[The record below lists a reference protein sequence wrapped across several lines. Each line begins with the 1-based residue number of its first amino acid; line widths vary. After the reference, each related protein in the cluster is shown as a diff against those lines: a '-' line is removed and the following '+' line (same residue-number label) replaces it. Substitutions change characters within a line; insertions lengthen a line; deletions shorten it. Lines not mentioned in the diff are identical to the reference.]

1 MSGSRTGFTCRT
13 AANPAFLGWTEWQ
26 GPCIVCLA
34 MRAILLSTLVLFV
47 GCKKSD
53 DSAAAKVEKTPPPT
67 VKASTVVATEAPT
80 PDMLTLTGSIIADQR
95 SDVTAD
101 TQGKVVNV
109 MVERGQHVKLGQ
121 PVIQLDMRS
130 AALSAREASAALQSA
145 RVSKTLADQECE
157 RTKTL
162 LEKGAITKSEFDRQ
176 NTQCLNAVEQV
187 AQAQARN
194 DMMSKSVADGMV
206 RAPFEGTVSE
216 KNVSPG
222 EWVAPGKALFTL
234 VDDDPLKIE
243 LSVPEKSVT
252 DVKLQQRVEIIAVS
266 HPDKKFGATVSRLGA
281 EIGKSRSLTAEAVL
295 DKDSGLVPGMF
306 AEAHITIGQSPHVVL
321 PAEAVV
327 LRGDTYHAFVVVNG
341 IAEDRIVQLGTSPA
355 DGKVA
360 IIQGVVKGEKVVSK
374 VVPTL
379 VDGAKVTE

>member
-1 MSGSRTGFTCRT
+1 
-13 AANPAFLGWTEWQ
+13 
-26 GPCIVCLA
+26 
-34 MRAILLSTLVLFV
+34 MRAIALSTLVPALV
-47 GCKKSD
+47 LGLGCKKPED
-53 DSAAAKVEKTPPPT
+53 AKETVTKAPTPT
-67 VKASTVVATEAPT
+67 VKAATIAAAEAPT
-80 PDMLTLTGSIIADQR
+80 PDVLTLTGMITADQR

-101 TQGKVVNV
+101 TQGKVINV

-121 PVIQLDMRS
+121 PVIQLDVRS

-145 RVSKTLADQECE
+145 RVSKQLADDECV
-157 RTKTL
+157 RTKQL
-162 LEKGAITKSEFDRQ
+162 LDKGAITKSEFDRQ

-206 RAPFEGTVSE
+206 RAPFDGVVSE

-243 LSVPEKSVT
+243 LSVPEKAVT
-252 DVKLQQRVEIIAVS
+252 DIKKDQRVEIVAVA
-266 HPDKKFGATVSRLGA
+266 HPDKKFGATISRLGA
-281 EIGKSRSLTAEAVL
+281 EIGKSRALTAEAIL

-306 AEAHITIGQSPHVVL
+306 AEAHIIISQSPRVVL
-321 PAEAVV
+321 PSDAVAR
-327 LRGDTYHAFVVVNG
+327 RGDTWHAFVVKNG
-341 IAEDRIVQLGTSPA
+341 IAEDRIVQLSESPG

-360 IIQGVVKGEKVVSK
+360 IVQGVDKGDKVI
-374 VVPTL
+374 
-379 VDGAKVTE
+379 AKVTDQVVDGVKVQE

>member
-1 MSGSRTGFTCRT
+1 
-13 AANPAFLGWTEWQ
+13 
-26 GPCIVCLA
+26 
-34 MRAILLSTLVLFV
+34 MRATLLSALVLF
-47 GCKKSD
+47 GSCNKSED
-53 DSAAAKVEKTPPPT
+53 ATPATAVRTPPAT
-67 VKASTVVATEAPT
+67 VKATMVAAAEAPT
-80 PDMLTLTGSIIADQR
+80 PDVLTLTGSIIADQR

-130 AALSAREASAALQSA
+130 AALSAREAQAALQSA
-145 RVSKTLADQECE
+145 RVSKQLADQECE

-162 LEKGAITKSEFDRQ
+162 LEKGAITKSESDRQ
-176 NTQCLNAVEQV
+176 STQCLNAVEQV

-222 EWVAPGKALFTL
+222 EWVQPGKALFTL

-243 LSVPEKSVT
+243 LSIPERAVT
-252 DVKLQQRVEIIAVS
+252 EVKLNQRVEIIAVS
-266 HPDKKFGATVSRLGA
+266 EPGKKFGATITRLGA
-281 EIGKSRSLTAEAVL
+281 EIGKSRALTAEAVL
-295 DKDSGLVPGMF
+295 DKDTGLVPGMF

-321 PAEAVV
+321 PAEAVA
-327 LRGDTYHAFVVVNG
+327 LRGETWHAFVVSNG
-341 IAEDRIVQLGTSPA
+341 IAEDRIVQLGTPPA
-355 DGKVA
+355 DGKVT
-360 IIQGVVKGEKVVSK
+360 IVQGVVKGERVVTK
-374 VVPTL
+374 VVPQL

>member
-1 MSGSRTGFTCRT
+1 
-13 AANPAFLGWTEWQ
+13 
-26 GPCIVCLA
+26 
-34 MRAILLSTLVLFV
+34 MRVIALSTLVLFV
-47 GCKKSD
+47 GCKKSED
-53 DSAAAKVEKTPPPT
+53 TTSTVQKTPPPT
-67 VKASTVVATEAPT
+67 VKAATVVAAEAPT
-80 PDMLTLTGSIIADQR
+80 PDVLTLTGTVIADQR

-109 MVERGQHVKLGQ
+109 MIERGQHVKLGQ
-121 PVIQLDMRS
+121 PVIQLDVRS
-130 AALSAREASAALQSA
+130 AALSAREANAALQSA
-145 RVSKTLADQECE
+145 RVSKQLADQECE

-162 LEKGAITKSEFDRQ
+162 LDKGAITKSEFDKQ

-194 DMMSKSVADGMV
+194 DMMAKSVSDGMV

-243 LSVPEKSVT
+243 LAVPEKAVST
-252 DVKLQQRVEIIAVS
+252 VKKDQRVEIVS
-266 HPDKKFGATVSRLGA
+266 VAHPEKKLGATITRLGA
-281 EIGKSRSLTAEAVL
+281 EIGKSRALTAEAVI

-306 AEAHITIGQSPHVVL
+306 AEAHILVGQTPRVVL
-321 PAEAVV
+321 PADAVV
-327 LRGDTYHAFVVVNG
+327 LRGEYNHAFVVVNG
-341 IAEDRIVQLGTSPA
+341 IAQDRVVQLGTSPG

-360 IIQGVVKGEKVVSK
+360 VLQGVAKGEKVVAK
-374 VVPTL
+374 VTDQI
-379 VDGAKVTE
+379 VDGAKVQE

>member
-1 MSGSRTGFTCRT
+1 
-13 AANPAFLGWTEWQ
+13 
-26 GPCIVCLA
+26 
-34 MRAILLSTLVLFV
+34 MRATLFSALVLF
-47 GCKKSD
+47 GSCNRSED
-53 DSAAAKVEKTPPPT
+53 ATPAKIDRPPPVT
-67 VKASTVVATEAPT
+67 VKATTVAAAEAPT
-80 PDMLTLTGSIIADQR
+80 PDVLTLTGSIIADQR

-130 AALSAREASAALQSA
+130 AALSAREAQAALQSA
-145 RVSKTLADQECE
+145 RVSKQLADQECE

-162 LEKGAITKSEFDRQ
+162 LEKGAITKSESDRQ
-176 NTQCLNAVEQV
+176 STQCLNAVEQV

-222 EWVAPGKALFTL
+222 EWVQPGKALFTL

-243 LSVPEKSVT
+243 LSIPERSVT
-252 DVKLQQRVEIIAVS
+252 EVKLNQRVEIIAVS
-266 HPDKKFGATVSRLGA
+266 EPGKKFGAMITRLGA
-281 EIGKSRSLTAEAVL
+281 EIGKSRALTVEAVL
-295 DKDSGLVPGMF
+295 DKDTGLVPGMF

-327 LRGDTYHAFVVVNG
+327 LRGETWHAFVVING
-341 IAEDRIVQLGTSPA
+341 IAEDRIVQLGTPPA
-355 DGKVA
+355 DGRVT
-360 IIQGVVKGEKVVSK
+360 IIQGVIKGERVVTK
-374 VVPTL
+374 VVPQL

>member
-1 MSGSRTGFTCRT
+1 
-13 AANPAFLGWTEWQ
+13 
-26 GPCIVCLA
+26 
-34 MRAILLSTLVLFV
+34 MRAILFSPLVVVVVIV

-53 DSAAAKVEKTPPPT
+53 DQAATKTEKTPPPT
-67 VKASTVVATEAPT
+67 VKATTVVATEAPT
-80 PDMLTLTGSIIADQR
+80 PDVLTLTGSIIADQR

-109 MVERGQHVKLGQ
+109 MIERGQHVKLGQ

-130 AALSAREASAALQSA
+130 ASLSAREAQAALQSA
-145 RVSKTLADQECE
+145 RVSKTLADQECV

-162 LEKGAITKSEFDRQ
+162 LEKGAITRSEFDRQ

-222 EWVAPGKALFTL
+222 EWVQPGKALFTL

-252 DVKLQQRVEIIAVS
+252 DIKLNQRLEIIAVS
-266 HPDKKFGATVSRLGA
+266 HPDKKFGATIQRLGA

-306 AEAHITIGQSPHVVL
+306 AEAHITIGQSLHVVL
-321 PAEAVV
+321 PAEAVA
-327 LRGDTYHAFVVVNG
+327 LRGETWHAFVVING
-341 IAEDRIVQLGTSPA
+341 IAEDRIVQLGTAPA

-360 IIQGVVKGEKVVSK
+360 IIQGVVKGDKVVTK
-374 VVPTL
+374 AVPAL

>member
-1 MSGSRTGFTCRT
+1 
-13 AANPAFLGWTEWQ
+13 
-26 GPCIVCLA
+26 
-34 MRAILLSTLVLFV
+34 MRAIVLSTLVPALV
-47 GCKKSD
+47 LGIGCKKPD
-53 DSAAAKVEKTPPPT
+53 DANATVAKTPTPT
-67 VKASTVVATEAPT
+67 VKAATIVAAEAPT
-80 PDMLTLTGSIIADQR
+80 PDVLTLTGMITADQR

-101 TQGKVVNV
+101 TQGKVINV

-121 PVIQLDMRS
+121 PVVQLDVRS
-130 AALSAREASAALQSA
+130 AALSAREAQAALQSA
-145 RVSKTLADQECE
+145 RVSKQLADDECA
-157 RTKTL
+157 RTKQL
-162 LEKGAITKSEFDRQ
+162 LDKGAITKSEFDRQ

-206 RAPFEGTVSE
+206 RAPFDGVVSE

-243 LSVPEKSVT
+243 LSVPEKAVT
-252 DVKLQQRVEIIAVS
+252 VIKKDQRVEIVAVS
-266 HPDKKFGATVSRLGA
+266 QPDKRFGATINRLGA
-281 EIGKSRSLTAEAVL
+281 EIGKSRALTAEAVL

-306 AEAHITIGQSPHVVL
+306 AEAHIIIGQSPRIVL

-327 LRGDTYHAFVVVNG
+327 RRGDTWHAFVVKNG
-341 IAEDRIVQLGTSPA
+341 VAEDHIVQLSASPG

-360 IIQGVVKGEKVVSK
+360 IVQGVDKGDKVVAK
-374 VVPTL
+374 VTDQL
-379 VDGAKVTE
+379 VDGVKVQE